1 MKTQFKRPRLET
13 VLAELLA
20 PYFPAPDS
28 TADVIA
34 LELWQDGD
42 GGLSVN
48 SAWFM
53 QRDATL
59 PETLEILRAR
69 WEVFKVNYAPRA
81 RVSDLGDANYSGP
94 EFPALLECGCIP
106 FAEIRP
112 CID

>member
-1 MKTQFKRPRLET
+1 MKTKAKRPRLET

-34 LELWQDGD
+34 YTLDREPE

-48 SAWFM
+48 DSWRM
-53 QRDATL
+53 KRDATL
-59 PETLEILRAR
+59 AETLEILRAR
-69 WEVFKVNYAPRA
+69 WEVFKLNYAPRA

-94 EFPALLECGCIP
+94 EFAALLECDCIP